1 MLYLI
6 FLKNSIY
13 LNTNIE
19 EVASCN
25 PTFVN
30 WIAIYHPP
38 LKWLTQLH
46 PTQNEVYDRYQH
58 MLPWAPWFI

>member
-1 MLYLI
+1 M
-6 FLKNSIY
+6 Y

-25 PTFVN
+25 PMFVN

-38 LKWLTQLH
+38 LKCLTQLH
-46 PTQNEVYDRYQH
+46 PTQTEVYDRYQH
-58 MLPWAPWFI
+58 MLPWVPWFL